1 VDVLRSGLRDSL
13 RRAIK
18 TIPGQG
24 SGLSYIY
31 FLIVAG
37 NEDGV
42 KADKMV
48 TRFVAKAPDVPN
60 VAPELAEDLV
70 RKASALRSY
79 RGTGEDSFHPVEF
92 GSDRNLLASLMQE
105 PIGQMAFRRRGE
117 QRTVRQ
123 VGWQT
128 GGGLR

>member
-1 VDVLRSGLRDSL
+1 MPQMRSGLRDSL

-42 KADKMV
+42 KADRMV
-48 TRFVAKAPDVPN
+48 TRFVAKALDVPN
-60 VAPELAEDLV
+60 VSPELAEDLV

-79 RGTGEDSFHPVEF
+79 RGTGE
-92 GSDRNLLASLMQE
+92 GRAINQ
-105 PIGQMAFRRRGE
+105 GRYCTR
-117 QRTVRQ
+117 QRSYWREIAISVIEVSNSQLVKSSVVVNHRIKS
-123 VGWQT
+123 
-128 GGGLR
+128 RD